1 MATGNLLDT
10 KTVSLNEII
19 GNGKIYKVPQ
29 FQRDYSWGQDNWDD
43 LWNDIEIAE
52 KSKSLHYMGSVVLQ
66 NSKGKD
72 FYIIDGQQ
80 RFTTLSIVI
89 LTVISFLDELVK
101 SEIDVDENKE
111 RMDLLM
117 RQYIGQKDPAS
128 LNYSPKLFL
137 NENNNSFYQTRLIS
151 LKEPIN
157 ERKLSDSEKLMWQAF
172 LFFQNKIKIKF
183 KEKKG
188 IELARFLNNTVGE
201 LIMFIQITV
210 EDELDAYNVFETLN
224 SRGIELTSTDLLKN
238 YLFSLVS
245 KSQTD
250 LKIVKSQ
257 WKKIIDTV
265 GLKDFPV
272 FLRYFLIATRKQ
284 VSKEYLF
291 KEVKNYIKSAED
303 VFGLLDHLEYY
314 AYNYVT
320 LGNADDEQW
329 NTDKESRNAIYILK
343 EFRVTQWKLLALVAF
358 EKLDIVEFKKL
369 LNSIITISFRYN
381 VIAKLQ
387 TNEMEKV
394 YSKAAIRLYKG
405 ESKKLQEVLFDL
417 SVLYVNDDDFKN
429 YFALKQFNTNNSQDK
444 KLLRYTLYKIE
455 GQNIGGSLF
464 DFDSDNGTIEHI
476 LPESYPEIWHE
487 QFTEEEFE
495 RNVFMLG
502 NLTLLEPSK
511 NNKEASN
518 LSFDTK
524 LEVFKLSKYSITNSI
539 LGSEWTANS
548 IKLRQM
554 QLAKVATSV
563 WKIQF

>member
-1 MATGNLLDT
+1 MSNDLMA
-10 KTVSLNEII
+10 
-19 GNGKIYKVPQ
+19 
-29 FQRDYSWGQDNWDD
+29 
-43 LWNDIEIAE
+43 
-52 KSKSLHYMGSVVLQ
+52 
-66 NSKGKD
+66 
-72 FYIIDGQQ
+72 
-80 RFTTLSIVI
+80 
-89 LTVISFLDELVK
+89 
-101 SEIDVDENKE
+101 
-111 RMDLLM
+111 
-117 RQYIGQKDPAS
+117 
-128 LNYSPKLFL
+128 
-137 NENNNSFYQTRLIS
+137 
-151 LKEPIN
+151 
-157 ERKLSDSEKLMWQAF
+157 
-172 LFFQNKIKIKF
+172 
-183 KEKKG
+183 
-188 IELARFLNNTVGE
+188 
-201 LIMFIQITV
+201 
-210 EDELDAYNVFETLN
+210 
-224 SRGIELTSTDLLKN
+224 
-238 YLFSLVS
+238 
-245 KSQTD
+245 
-250 LKIVKSQ
+250 
-257 WKKIIDTV
+257 
-265 GLKDFPV
+265 
-272 FLRYFLIATRKQ
+272 
-284 VSKEYLF
+284 